1 MELKQ
6 VLKELD
12 IPAEYT
18 ERLAVNWEK
27 SEASYTGKLHFTRHE
42 FYEKYYALTENQ
54 DNLLPLLDEVAAKIN
69 SSEALKMLSWHAHC
83 VLCDY
88 PAEDMKF
95 IDWPEMDNIF
105 GENCGMYYLL
115 IGLSIIPRFIETFKK
130 NGIPEKY
137 GKDCCKWLNG
147 TVYIYKSAHNGYPG
161 HTRQQL
167 HWMRHYLEGKLFR
180 IGRFEYMN
188 QILDERFPTV
198 MRHKHDGQIIALC
211 NSGWGLDKNGFRLYY
226 DQDITE
232 AAFVTELQE
241 TESEIIGT
249 PISPC
254 GYALNSETVRLCLS
268 EWEKVLAP
276 GDFAPGIHIPG
287 GGKMNLET
295 CGESFNEAIDFYKR
309 YFPDKEAKA
318 FVCGSWIF
326 NTDFEEELPES
337 NLAKLMQELYL
348 FPMQSSGID
357 GLFFIF
363 GKSDGDYKDYPRDN
377 SVRRAMMNI
386 IDSGKRLKVGG
397 MFILTDDLDK
407 FGTQQYRKQ
416 RRQ

>member
-1 MELKQ
+1 
-6 VLKELD
+6 
-12 IPAEYT
+12 
-18 ERLAVNWEK
+18 
-27 SEASYTGKLHFTRHE
+27 
-42 FYEKYYALTENQ
+42 
-54 DNLLPLLDEVAAKIN
+54 
-69 SSEALKMLSWHAHC
+69 
-83 VLCDY
+83 
-88 PAEDMKF
+88 
-95 IDWPEMDNIF
+95 
-105 GENCGMYYLL
+105 
-115 IGLSIIPRFIETFKK
+115 
-130 NGIPEKY
+130 
-137 GKDCCKWLNG
+137 
-147 TVYIYKSAHNGYPG
+147 
-161 HTRQQL
+161 
-167 HWMRHYLEGKLFR
+167 MRHYLEGKLFR

-254 GYALNSETVRLCLS
+254 GYALNSKTVRLCLS

-295 CGESFNEAIDFYKR
+295 CGESFNEAVAFYKR
-309 YFPDKEAKA
+309 YFPDKEVKA

-326 NTDFEEELPES
+326 NTDFEEALPES

-386 IDSGKRLKVGG
+386 IDSGKRLKIGG
-397 MFILTDDLDK
+397 MFILPDDLDK